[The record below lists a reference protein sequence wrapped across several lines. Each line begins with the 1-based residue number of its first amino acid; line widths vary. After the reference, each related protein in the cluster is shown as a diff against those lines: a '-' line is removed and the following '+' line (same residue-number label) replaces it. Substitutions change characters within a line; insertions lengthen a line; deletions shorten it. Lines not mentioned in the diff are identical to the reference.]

1 MSYNFDAVYD
11 RGTTDSLKWL
21 LRAEHC
27 GSEDVIP
34 LWVADMDFACPPE
47 VVEAV
52 KARAEHPIYGYPL
65 RQEGYYQSVIGWM
78 RRRNGWE
85 IKKEWICYT
94 PGIVPGMNFAVQACT
109 SPGDKVVIQP
119 PVYHPF
125 TSAALNNGRQLVENP
140 LVIENGRYVM
150 DYAGLERVID
160 DRTKAIIL
168 SSPHNPVGRVWERA
182 ELEKLA
188 EICARRGL
196 VIICDEIHSD
206 LILDGPRHTCL
217 ASISK
222 EAADITITLSAPNK
236 TFNIAGLTM
245 GNAIISNEKLRKAFS
260 QAVESSGIG
269 VSNVFGNVALEAAY
283 DRGEPWLEEML
294 EYLRGNYRLL
304 AEAIAAKLP
313 ELKLCPL
320 EGTYLA
326 WIDFRA
332 LGMDD
337 AELAR
342 FLTRD
347 AKVWL
352 DEGTK
357 FGNGGSGFMRMNLAC
372 PRAYIAE
379 ALDRIEKAIAA
390 RR

>member
-1 MSYNFDAVYD
+1 MKYDFDAVYD
-11 RGTTDSLKWL
+11 RGNTDSLKWR

-47 VVEAV
+47 VAEAV
-52 KARAEHPIYGYPL
+52 QARAAHPIYGYPL
-65 RQEGYYQSVIGWM
+65 RSEGYYRSVIGWM

-85 IKKEWICYT
+85 IEKDWICYT

-109 SPGDKVVIQP
+109 KPGDKVVIQP

-150 DYAGLERVID
+150 DYAGLERLID
-160 DRTKAIIL
+160 DRTRAIII

-182 ELEKLA
+182 ELERLA

-196 VIICDEIHSD
+196 AIICDEIHSD

-245 GNAIISNEKLRKAFS
+245 GNAIIADARLRAAFS
-260 QAVESSGIG
+260 QAVENSGIG

-283 DRGEPWLEEML
+283 DKGEPWLEAML

-304 AEAIAAKLP
+304 ADAVAERLP

-326 WIDFRA
+326 WMDFSA
-332 LGMDD
+332 LGMSD

-357 FGNGGSGFMRMNLAC
+357 FGTGGSGFMRMNLAC
-372 PRAYIAE
+372 PRAYIVE
-379 ALDRIEKAIAA
+379 ALARIEKALAA